1 MTNIVDGEYSMVN
14 VPHLEYS
21 ILKLC
26 KVVGFDLST
35 IVFLEGYD
43 DLQNTVSTFG
53 DVLSKFEK

>member
-1 MTNIVDGEYSMVN
+1 MVN
-14 VPHLEYS
+14 APHLEYS

-35 IVFLEGYD
+35 IVFFEGYD
-43 DLQNTVSTFG
+43 GLQNTIDTYG